1 MRPLPIFHG
10 MPPTSGSKTTKQ
22 GKGRKERREFWIE
35 ETSKECDK
43 ESNKENQELEGLGG
57 KVRNQTKDQRG

>member
-1 MRPLPIFHG
+1 MGPLPIFHG

-22 GKGRKERREFWIE
+22 KGRRKQREFWIE
-35 ETSKECDK
+35 GTSRECDK
-43 ESNKENQELEGLGG
+43 ESNEEDQELEGSGG